1 MLLPPH
7 PARCS
12 LALGATLSHNKG
24 RGKAKASVRQALSI
38 SQFARPKI
46 APRRTIV
53 VRAEKND
60 HQRPLHIGINSPSGA
75 EGRVES
81 TACAVHDV
89 ELRSIRRVPGPMTN
103 TSKAS
108 QMQQRHGRMEGRS
121 RLAGLMLLMLL
132 GAALLGLSLVMLQL

>member
-60 HQRPLHIGINSPSGA
+60 HQRPFTSASILRQARRGEWSPPPAPCTMGSYG
-75 EGRVES
+75 
-81 TACAVHDV
+81 
-89 ELRSIRRVPGPMTN
+89 
-103 TSKAS
+103 
-108 QMQQRHGRMEGRS
+108 QS
-121 RLAGLMLLMLL
+121 RGFRDL
-132 GAALLGLSLVMLQL
+132 